1 MEKLLSYAY
10 VADFKS
16 NAMFGV
22 RRLPNVN
29 VYQLMC
35 HVMQLNAAPHNGT
48 WSNVC
53 DALADKNACADG
65 PYSGGTT
72 GTCVTTTACGTSV
85 TTTAGA
91 TTARRQ
97 DVVMG
102 LSLAIAFAAVAIFLP
117 NSLN

>member
-1 MEKLLSYAY
+1 
-10 VADFKS
+10 
-16 NAMFGV
+16 MFGV

-53 DALADKNACADG
+53 DALADENACTDG
-65 PYSGGTT
+65 PYSGGT
-72 GTCVTTTACGTSV
+72 SV
-85 TTTAGA
+85 A

-102 LSLAIAFAAVAIFLP
+102 LSLTIAFAAVAILLP
-117 NSLN
+117 PSPLGGGIKQ